1 MAATPS
7 TRPRES
13 LRASIASTRCHVAT
27 TPSPWDRVDAAS
39 PRRRRRGIAS
49 MLRRL
54 DAVDAICKRPR
65 RFRQAVTAPI
75 DRAQV
80 CDFTDAEK
88 EKAQREIDEDKKKRL
103 EMQADMG
110 KFLLLLGFGMLYYF
124 WVSYD
129 VVPPI
134 IDRAAQLLGFA
145 RFARVGDLKAMFS
158 GGQEL

>member
-1 MAATPS
+1 MRRRCARRSCPWR
-7 TRPRES
+7 RPW
-13 LRASIASTRCHVAT
+13 T
-27 TPSPWDRVDAAS
+27 
-39 PRRRRRGIAS
+39 PRRRR
-49 MLRRL
+49 LRRRH
-54 DAVDAICKRPR
+54 AIN
-65 RFRQAVTAPI
+65 
-75 DRAQV
+75 RAQV
-80 CDFTDAEK
+80 CDFTDKEK
-88 EKAQREIDEDKKKRL
+88 EAAQKEIDEDKKKRL

>member
-1 MAATPS
+1 
-7 TRPRES
+7 
-13 LRASIASTRCHVAT
+13 
-27 TPSPWDRVDAAS
+27 
-39 PRRRRRGIAS
+39 

-65 RFRQAVTAPI
+65 RFRHAVAAPI
-75 DRAQV
+75 DHTQV

-88 EKAQREIDEDKKKRL
+88 EAAQKEIDEDKRKRL
-103 EMQADMG
+103 ELQADMG

-158 GGQEL
+158 GGQDL

>member
-1 MAATPS
+1 
-7 TRPRES
+7 
-13 LRASIASTRCHVAT
+13 
-27 TPSPWDRVDAAS
+27 
-39 PRRRRRGIAS
+39 

-54 DAVDAICKRPR
+54 DAVDAICKRPQ
-65 RFRQAVTAPI
+65 RFRHAVAAPI
-75 DRAQV
+75 DCAQV
-80 CDFTDAEK
+80 CDFTDKEK
-88 EKAQREIDEDKKKRL
+88 EQAQKEIDEDKKKRL

>member
-1 MAATPS
+1 MESQMKKQLEKAAK
-7 TRPRES
+7 
-13 LRASIASTRCHVAT
+13 
-27 TPSPWDRVDAAS
+27 AAKK
-39 PRRRRRGIAS
+39 A
-49 MLRRL
+49 
-54 DAVDAICKRPR
+54 K
-65 RFRQAVTAPI
+65 Q
-75 DRAQV
+75 
-80 CDFTDAEK
+80 AEK
-88 EKAQREIDEDKKKRL
+88 EKEAAQKEIDEDKRKRL

>member
-1 MAATPS
+1 MVAVVAAHDPPGPAKFGAVVAGHWVSIGTEQAVHADAVAAMVLSRAVAVAATS
-7 TRPRES
+7 
-13 LRASIASTRCHVAT
+13 
-27 TPSPWDRVDAAS
+27 
-39 PRRRRRGIAS
+39 
-49 MLRRL
+49 
-54 DAVDAICKRPR
+54 
-65 RFRQAVTAPI
+65 
-75 DRAQV
+75 
-80 CDFTDAEK
+80 
-88 EKAQREIDEDKKKRL
+88 

-110 KFLLLLGFGMLYYF
+110 KFLLLLGFGMLYSF

>member
-1 MAATPS
+1 
-7 TRPRES
+7 
-13 LRASIASTRCHVAT
+13 
-27 TPSPWDRVDAAS
+27 
-39 PRRRRRGIAS
+39 

-88 EKAQREIDEDKKKRL
+88 EQAQKEIDEDKRKRL

>member
-1 MAATPS
+1 MNHG
-7 TRPRES
+7 R
-13 LRASIASTRCHVAT
+13 RAVA
-27 TPSPWDRVDAAS
+27 
-39 PRRRRRGIAS
+39 
-49 MLRRL
+49 
-54 DAVDAICKRPR
+54 
-65 RFRQAVTAPI
+65 API

-80 CDFTDAEK
+80 CDYTDAEK
-88 EKAQREIDEDKKKRL
+88 EAAQKEIDEDKRKRL
-103 EMQADMG
+103 ELQADMG

-129 VVPPI
+129 VVPPV

>member
-1 MAATPS
+1 
-7 TRPRES
+7 
-13 LRASIASTRCHVAT
+13 
-27 TPSPWDRVDAAS
+27 
-39 PRRRRRGIAS
+39 

-65 RFRQAVTAPI
+65 RFRHALGAPI
-75 DRAQV
+75 RNTQV
-80 CDFTDAEK
+80 CDYTDAQK
-88 EKAQREIDEDKKKRL
+88 EAAQKEIDEDKKKRL

-134 IDRAAQLLGFA
+134 IDRAAQLLGFD

>member
-1 MAATPS
+1 MHQDIA
-7 TRPRES
+7 E
-13 LRASIASTRCHVAT
+13 RAI
-27 TPSPWDRVDAAS
+27 P
-39 PRRRRRGIAS
+39 PRRRG
-49 MLRRL
+49 
-54 DAVDAICKRPR
+54 
-65 RFRQAVTAPI
+65 TI
-75 DRAQV
+75 DCAQV

-88 EKAQREIDEDKKKRL
+88 EQHKEIDEDKKKL

-145 RFARVGDLKAMFS
+145 RFARVGDLKRIVLRGSRTVIRVRPSHLLRWRSTRTRPPADFCAVDDPRQVGVAERLRLAFRDMAVAADV
-158 GGQEL
+158 

>member
-1 MAATPS
+1 MIT
-7 TRPRES
+7 
-13 LRASIASTRCHVAT
+13 RASLVELVKDGA
-27 TPSPWDRVDAAS
+27 PG
-39 PRRRRRGIAS
+39 RRERARRGPNAEG
-49 MLRRL
+49 LRRCINHGR
-54 DAVDAICKRPR
+54 AVA
-65 RFRQAVTAPI
+65 API
-75 DRAQV
+75 DCAQV

-88 EKAQREIDEDKKKRL
+88 EQAQREIDEDKKKRL

>member
-1 MAATPS
+1 MAW
-7 TRPRES
+7 RPWFSSGGDASRKFELCTGVVQA
-13 LRASIASTRCHVAT
+13 LRH
-27 TPSPWDRVDAAS
+27 
-39 PRRRRRGIAS
+39 
-49 MLRRL
+49 
-54 DAVDAICKRPR
+54 AVG
-65 RFRQAVTAPI
+65 API
-75 DRAQV
+75 DCAQV
-80 CDFTDAEK
+80 CDYTDAEK
-88 EKAQREIDEDKKKRL
+88 EAAQKEIDEDKKKRL

-124 WVSYD
+124 WVAYD